1 MSSIRDK
8 LQVLRGARI
17 APAIDAAAS
26 GTIAERVAHLRGL
39 PSDRPHLDAA
49 ESVAVQ
55 TGGRVVAPHVVCIE
69 ERLPISAMHGSGQLQ
84 RVCAALS
91 SSLLPAPAERLIF
104 LDTETT
110 GLAGGTGTVAFLVGW
125 IEVTAHAINLSQ
137 YIITAFAGEAAMLE
151 AVVKALDAAPTLVTF
166 NGKSFDQPLLTTRFR
181 LHGID
186 HPVGRLH
193 HADLLHP
200 ARRAFGRRWPNCRLQ
215 TCEHRLLAVR
225 RHNDIPGHEI
235 PMVWFD
241 LLRSGTTDAL
251 VQVISHNR
259 VDLLSLAMLLPA
271 LDAVFCDP
279 QAHAADVA
287 AVARYWHARD
297 EPARAIE
304 LMTCQPNLT
313 DAERI
318 DLARWYRQ
326 VDDWN
331 AAVELWERG
340 AVRHC
345 CESLLNLAK
354 FREHRQQDYA
364 SALLIVDRLLHGDAN
379 NEEYQRRYERL
390 KRKIAVKE
398 ALVVEPQPEADGPQ
412 AKNCE

>member
-1 MSSIRDK
+1 MSSLRDK
-8 LQVLRGARI
+8 LQVLRGDRKTGAH
-17 APAIDAAAS
+17 DAQAA

-39 PSDRPHLDAA
+39 PSDRPRLDVAETVAA
-49 ESVAVQ
+49 Q

-69 ERLPISAMHGSGQLQ
+69 ERLSISVLHGSAHLQ
-84 RVCAALS
+84 RICGALS
-91 SSLLPAPAERLIF
+91 SSLLPAPAERIIF

-125 IEVTAHAINLSQ
+125 IEVTPQAVTLHQ

-151 AVVKALDAAPTLVTF
+151 AVAKALEDTSTLVTF
-166 NGKSFDQPLLTTRFR
+166 NGKTFDQPLLMTRFR
-181 LHGID
+181 LHGIECD
-186 HPVGRLH
+186 AGRLR

-200 ARRAFGRRWPNCRLQ
+200 TRRAFSRRWPDCRLQ
-215 TCEHRLLAVR
+215 TCENRLLAVR

-241 LLRSGTTDAL
+241 LLRSGTTGAL
-251 VQVISHNR
+251 VQVIAHNR

-271 LDAVFCDP
+271 LDAVFYDP
-279 QAHAADVA
+279 QGYAADVA

-304 LMTCQPNLT
+304 LLARQSNMT

-326 VDDWN
+326 MDDWN
-331 AAVELWERG
+331 AAVELWEQG

-354 FREHRQQDYA
+354 YREHRQHDYTA
-364 SALLIVDRLLHGDAN
+364 AMHMVDRLLYVDAN
-379 NEEYQRRYERL
+379 NEEYRRRYERL
-390 KRKIAVKE
+390 QRKIA
-398 ALVVEPQPEADGPQ
+398 
-412 AKNCE
+412 AKNMPEETVDASDLNKEG